1 MCSIRAELNPA
12 ERRELLRELWWAH
25 DARWFLK
32 VAGELGF
39 DTANRLNQ
47 AVIRSMGK
55 TEAKEL
61 MTRTGAQLAN
71 IGDIKEFI
79 EMGGEIYWPEEHKY
93 RMEVVGESLIVGHVL
108 QCYVWNGVNK
118 AGESAL
124 ARYRCAAPTRFRGWV
139 DAFGVPGEVIASS
152 DVDECNGSCEIS
164 FKFDWQ

>member
-12 ERRELLRELWWAH
+12 EREKLLRELWWAH

-39 DTANRLNQ
+39 DTANRLNK

-61 MTRTGAQLAN
+61 MTRTGAQIAD
-71 IGDIKEFI
+71 IGDIVEI
-79 EMGGEIYWPEEHKY
+79 IRTGGEIYWPEEHKY
-93 RMEVVGESLIVGHVL
+93 EMEVVGDNLIIGRVL
-108 QCYVWNGVNK
+108 QCYVWANVKK
-118 AGESAL
+118 AGEAAL
-124 ARYRCAAPTRFRGWV
+124 AYYRCAAPTRFRGWV

>member
-1 MCSIRAELNPA
+1 MCSIRAELKPA

-32 VAGELGF
+32 VAQELGF

-93 RMEVVGESLIVGHVL
+93 ENGGRGGEPHRRARPAMLRLERTSTRQAKRPWPVTAALRPPVFA
-108 QCYVWNGVNK
+108 
-118 AGESAL
+118 AGWTRSAC
-124 ARYRCAAPTRFRGWV
+124 RER
-139 DAFGVPGEVIASS
+139 S
-152 DVDECNGSCEIS
+152 
-164 FKFDWQ
+164 